1 MKNDYKRFIDS
12 FKSIVIGTD
21 RPMISF
27 SDIKEAYEV
36 VNTVVKQTAVK
47 KSKTF
52 SEMTSSNLFLKMENL
67 QLTGSFKIRGAY
79 NKIYH
84 LSKKEKDNGVV
95 CSSAGN
101 HAQGVALASSMLDVK
116 STVFMPIFAPPTKI
130 NATKSYGATVFLKGK
145 TYDEAYQAAKEF
157 EQKNQATFVHA
168 FNDNLVIAGQ
178 GTIGIELIEQVKDID
193 VILVPIGGGGLISGI
208 SVAVKKLNPKTKII
222 GVQAKGAQAM
232 IKSMNAKRVVSMKDM
247 STIADGIAV
256 KTPGEIT
263 LQIIKDHVD
272 KIVTVTDAEIAQ
284 TMYHLLQRA
293 KLIVEPAG
301 AASLAAMLHD
311 KVRYSGKNVVCVLSG
326 GNVNLSLL
334 DQVIEQGMMH
344 DHLMARMSIIA
355 PDKSK
360 ILKDIIAVLSSINAN
375 VQSIDLDRSTTSV
388 PVGSVNI
395 LLTFQTLGLDQIMFI
410 KDEIEKKGFHC
421 ELSS

>member
-1 MKNDYKRFIDS
+1 MN
-12 FKSIVIGTD
+12 
-21 RPMISF
+21 PMISF
-27 SDIKEAYEV
+27 KDIQEAYEV
-36 VNTVVKQTAVK
+36 VKTVVKQTSLK

-52 SEMTSSNLFLKMENL
+52 SEMTSSNLYLKMENL

-84 LSKKEKDNGVV
+84 LSEKEKHAGVV

-101 HAQGVALASSMLDVK
+101 HAQGVALASSMLDVN

-145 TYDEAYQAAKEF
+145 TYDEAYQAAQEF
-157 EQKNQATFVHA
+157 QQKNQATFVHA
-168 FNDNLVIAGQ
+168 FNDERVIAGQ

-193 VILVPIGGGGLISGI
+193 VILVPIGGGGLLSGI
-208 SVAVKKLNPKTKII
+208 SIAVKHVSPKTKLI
-222 GVQAKGAQAM
+222 GVQAEGAQAM
-232 IKSMNAKRVVSMKDM
+232 IKSMNAKRVVSLKDM

-256 KTPGEIT
+256 KTPGEKT

-272 KIVTVTDAEIAQ
+272 KIVTVTDSEIAQ

-311 KVRYSGKNVVCVLSG
+311 KVRYPEKNVVCVLSG

-344 DHLMARMSIIA
+344 DHLMARISIIA
-355 PDKSK
+355 PDTSK
-360 ILKDIIAVLSSINAN
+360 VLKDIIALLSSINAN
-375 VQSIDLDRSTTSV
+375 VQSMDLKRSTTSV

-410 KDEIEKKGFHC
+410 KEEIEKKGFHC

>member
-1 MKNDYKRFIDS
+1 
-12 FKSIVIGTD
+12 
-21 RPMISF
+21 MISF
-27 SDIKEAYEV
+27 SEIKDSYDV
-36 VNTVVKQTAVK
+36 VKNVVKQTSLK

-52 SEMTSSNLFLKMENL
+52 SEMTDSNLFLKMENL

-84 LSKKEKDNGVV
+84 LSKEEKDSGVV

-101 HAQGVALASSMLDVK
+101 HAQGVSLASSMLNVK
-116 STVFMPIFAPPTKI
+116 STVFMPVFAPPTKI
-130 NATKSYGATVFLKGK
+130 NATKSYGAKVFLKGK
-145 TYDEAYQAAKEF
+145 TYDEAYHAAKEF
-157 EQKNQATFVHA
+157 EQKNHAIFVHA
-168 FNDNLVIAGQ
+168 FNDESVIAGQ
-178 GTIGIELIEQVKDID
+178 GTIGIELVEQLKNID
-193 VILVPIGGGGLISGI
+193 AILVPIGGGGLISGI
-208 SVAVKKLNPKTKII
+208 SVAVKQLSPKTRII
-222 GVQAKGAQAM
+222 GVQAEGAQAM
-232 IKSMNAKRVVSMKDM
+232 LKSMNAKRIVSMKDM

-256 KTPGEIT
+256 KTPGEKT

-272 KIVTVTDAEIAQ
+272 KIVTVSDAEIAQ

-301 AASLAAMLHD
+301 AASLAAMLHK
-311 KVRYSGKNVVCVLSG
+311 KVTYSKKNVVCVLSG

-344 DHLMARMSIIA
+344 DHLMARISIFA

-395 LLTFQTLGLDQIMFI
+395 VLTFQTLGLDQIMFI
-410 KDEIEKKGFHC
+410 KDEMEKKGFHC
-421 ELSS
+421 KLSS